1 MLSKFIKAGI
11 KIKTEAD
18 QYSLK
23 NKLKVK
29 AEVNIFPTENKGV
42 DVKIPVGILGATG
55 SVGQQFIHLL
65 RDHPFFEIT
74 ALAASERS
82 AGKSYREAVTWFLS
96 TPIPDFVENM
106 TVQACEPNLPCRI
119 VFSGLDAS
127 VAGPIETAFAR
138 EGYTVISNARN
149 HRFDEDVPLVI
160 PEVNTGHLDLIKRQK
175 YGKGCIVTNP
185 NCSTIGL
192 TLALKP
198 LFDTFGIESLHVVTF
213 QALSGAGY
221 PGVSSLD
228 IIDNV
233 IPYISGEEEKIQKE
247 TKKILGT
254 LEDNHIQP
262 ASIKVSAQCN
272 RVAVIDGHL
281 ECVSIKLKE
290 IASEADIIEAW
301 RSFTAKPQELAL
313 PTAPLKPIHYFTDPA
328 YPQPKLH
335 RNLDKGMAVSIGR
348 LQKCPVLDYKFVL
361 LSHNTIRGAAGTA
374 ILIGEMMNSEF

>member
-1 MLSKFIKAGI
+1 MKWSEVDIFN
-11 KIKTEAD
+11 TEI
-18 QYSLK
+18 
-23 NKLKVK
+23 NG
-29 AEVNIFPTENKGV
+29 VN
-42 DVKIPVGILGATG
+42 VKIPIGILGATG

-65 RDHPFFEIT
+65 KDHPWFEIT

-82 AGKSYREAVTWFLS
+82 AGKKYKETVNWFLS
-96 TPIPDFVENM
+96 SPMPENIGNM
-106 TVQACEPNLPCRI
+106 EISTCEPVLPCQI
-119 VFSGLDAS
+119 VFSGLDSS
-127 VAGPIETAFAR
+127 VAGDIETDFAR
-138 EGYTVISNARN
+138 AGYIVISNARN

-160 PEVNTGHLDLIKRQK
+160 PEVNADHLDLIKRQK

-192 TLALKP
+192 TLSLKP

-254 LEDNHIQP
+254 LVDNHIQP

-290 IASEADIIEAW
+290 KASEADIIEAW
-301 RSFTAKPQELAL
+301 MNFTARPQELSL
-313 PTAPLKPIHYFTDPA
+313 PMAPLKPIHYFTEPA

-335 RNLDKGMAVSIGR
+335 RNLDKSMAVSIGR

-374 ILIGEMMNSEF
+374 ILIGEMMNYEC

>member
-1 MLSKFIKAGI
+1 
-11 KIKTEAD
+11 
-18 QYSLK
+18 
-23 NKLKVK
+23 
-29 AEVNIFPTENKGV
+29 
-42 DVKIPVGILGATG
+42 VKIPVGILGATG

-65 RDHPFFEIT
+65 RDHPWFDIT

-82 AGKSYREAVTWFLS
+82 AGKKYKEAANWFLS
-96 TPIPDFVENM
+96 SPMPESVGNM
-106 TVQACEPNLPCRI
+106 EIGMCEPNLPCRI

-127 VAGPIETAFAR
+127 VAGDIETDFAR
-138 EGYTVISNARN
+138 AGYIVISNARN
-149 HRFDEDVPLVI
+149 HRFDEDVPLLI
-160 PEVNTGHLDLIKRQK
+160 PDVNDTHLALKNKQK
-175 YGKGCIVTNP
+175 YGRGCIVTNP

-192 TLALKP
+192 TIAMKP
-198 LFDTFGIESLHVVTF
+198 LYDRFGIESLHVVTF

-254 LEDNHIQP
+254 LEENRIRP
-262 ASIKVSAQCN
+262 ADIKISAQCN
-272 RVAVIDGHL
+272 RVAVVDGHL
-281 ECVSIKLKE
+281 ECVSIKLREK
-290 IASEADIIEAW
+290 ASESDIIDAW
-301 RSFTAKPQELAL
+301 KTYTAKPQELAL
-313 PTAPLKPIHYFTDPA
+313 PMAPLKPIHFFDEPA

-335 RNLDKGMAVSIGR
+335 RNLDKGMAVSVGR

-374 ILIGEMMNSEF
+374 ILIGEMMSREIGIQNPEF

>member
-82 AGKSYREAVTWFLS
+82 AGKTYREAVTWFLS
-96 TPIPDFVENM
+96 TPMPDFVENM
-106 TVQACEPNLPCRI
+106 TVHACEPNLPCRI

-127 VAGPIETAFAR
+127 VAGPI
-138 EGYTVISNARN
+138 
-149 HRFDEDVPLVI
+149 P
-160 PEVNTGHLDLIKRQK
+160 
-175 YGKGCIVTNP
+175 YGKGCIITNP

-192 TLALKP
+192 TLAIKP
-198 LFDTFGIESLHVVTF
+198 LVDAFGVEALHVVTF

>member
-1 MLSKFIKAGI
+1 M
-11 KIKTEAD
+11 
-18 QYSLK
+18 
-23 NKLKVK
+23 
-29 AEVNIFPTENKGV
+29 
-42 DVKIPVGILGATG
+42 KIPVGILGATG

-65 RDHPFFEIT
+65 RDHPWFEIN

-82 AGKSYREAVTWFLS
+82 AGKKYKEAVNWFLS
-96 TPIPDFVENM
+96 SPIPENISNM
-106 TVQACEPNLPCRI
+106 EIKPCDPMLPCRI

-127 VAGPIETAFAR
+127 VAGEIETDFAR
-138 EGYTVISNARN
+138 AGYIVISNARN

-160 PEVNTGHLDLIKRQK
+160 PEVNAGHLDLTKKQK

-192 TLALKP
+192 TIAIKP
-198 LFDTFGIESLHVVTF
+198 LFDIFSIESLHVVTF

-228 IIDNV
+228 IVDNV

-247 TKKILGT
+247 TKKILGI
-254 LEDNHIQP
+254 LDDNHIKP

-290 IASEADIIEAW
+290 KTSETDIIEAW
-301 RSFTAKPQELAL
+301 RSFMAKPQELAL
-313 PTAPLKPIHYFTDPA
+313 PTAPLKPIYYFTEPA

-374 ILIGEMMNSEF
+374 ILIGEMMNSEL